1 MMPKRSTASRA
12 SSAVRADSQLF
23 ADDSPTGTPKLSD
36 FQPGQAGD
44 CFVLLVSKTRSSTR
58 DGKPYYRVV
67 FRDPGRTATAM
78 IWSDGALFADCEHG
92 WEPGKFYK
100 LRCRYTENQ
109 YGPQVDVDR
118 IREATDD
125 DTADGFDPAE
135 FFTAS
140 RFDAEKM
147 FSELVELV
155 ESHVSDPS
163 VRQLVVEILT
173 ENSDAVRKHPAAS
186 RNHHAFRAG
195 FLEHVLSVTRTA
207 VYLADKYSDYYPDMQ
222 PPLNKSL
229 VVAGVVL
236 HFFGKQIELIDQPQ
250 GATYSPAGR
259 LIGHLL
265 LGRDMVR
272 AKALEIED
280 FDAELLLRL
289 EHIIVAHH
297 NIPEFGSPIPPHT
310 PEALLVY
317 HSDEIDA
324 KINMMAAA
332 LATPGGDAEFTSRDN
347 PLRRS
352 IFRGLPSTEEEHA
365 EEAE

>member
-1 MMPKRSTASRA
+1 MAKRSVVSGESAS
-12 SSAVRADSQLF
+12 VRPRSQLF
-23 ADDSPTGTPKLSD
+23 ADDAASRPPRLCD
-36 FQPGQAGD
+36 FQPGQSGD
-44 CFVLLVSKTRSSTR
+44 CFVLLVSKTRGSTR

-78 IWSDGALFADCEHG
+78 IWSDGALFADCEHA
-92 WEPGKFYK
+92 WEPGRFYK

-118 IREATDD
+118 IREATDED
-125 DTADGFDPAE
+125 AADGFDTSE

-140 RFDAEKM
+140 RFDPDAM
-147 FSELVELV
+147 FRELLELVETQV
-155 ESHVSDPS
+155 AEPA
-163 VRQLVVEILT
+163 VRQLVVELLT
-173 ENSDAVRKHPAAS
+173 ENADAVRRHPAAS

-207 VYLADKYSDYYPDMQ
+207 VYLADKYLDYYPDMQ

-229 VVAGVVL
+229 VVAGAVL
-236 HFFGKQIELIDQPQ
+236 HDIGKLVELVDQPQ

-272 AKALEIED
+272 AKALEIGD

-297 NIPEFGSPIPPHT
+297 NVPEFGSPIPPHT

-317 HSDEIDA
+317 HADEIDA
-324 KINMMAAA
+324 KINMMALA
-332 LATPGGDAEFTSRDN
+332 LADPAGDAAFTSRDN

-352 IFRGLPSTEEEHA
+352 IFRGLPGAGGARAVEPE
-365 EEAE
+365 